1 MQHQSSPPDDLL
13 QVVKVRGFRV
23 DLDGLEAILA
33 KCPHVTAPSLNE
45 VSLTE
50 SSSFHAQGM
59 FVGSLVRVYMF
70 AGVRGIFKASCRDA
84 HAKDAQIQVG
94 FTPAQANRVLNVCVS
109 CSLVD

>member
-1 MQHQSSPPDDLL
+1 MQRQSSPPDDVL

-45 VSLTE
+45 VSLTK

-70 AGVRGIFKASCRDA
+70 AGVRRILDSL
-84 HAKDAQIQVG
+84 AKRRAGMRMRRMPKSELILIPLKPIV
-94 FTPAQANRVLNVCVS
+94 F
-109 CSLVD
+109 